1 MRILHVIATL
11 EAESGG
17 PAKACLEMAA
27 AVARLGHEVDIFTT
41 DWRSRAPSD
50 GATPVVYGH
59 GRLKTYPVT
68 HPRIWKT
75 SPGLK
80 RALDVE
86 AKNYDL
92 LHVHS
97 LYLFHNYAAAAAA
110 ERAGK
115 PYIVRPHG
123 LLDPY
128 IWRRHRLRKSVME
141 LAFQNRALARAAAIH
156 YTSEDERRIS
166 EPHAQGAPGLVIP
179 LGVHAPASQPAA
191 RPHPDRV
198 LFLSRL
204 HPKKG
209 LDLLIPA
216 FAALHRLRP
225 GAELVVAGPDDGSL
239 HATRALV
246 ASHGLDACVSFPGML
261 VGDAKD
267 RAFAEAGLFVLPSYS
282 ENFGIAVAEAMA
294 AGLPVI
300 VSDQVNIHDDIAAAR
315 AGLVVPC
322 DSDRL
327 ADAMARL
334 LGDPDGA
341 ARMGRNGAALVASK
355 YGWPAIG
362 AQLAETYRRLIDA
375 RQS

>member
-41 DWRSRAPSD
+41 DWRSRPHPGND
-50 GATPVVYGH
+50 GPIVYGH
-59 GRLKTYPVT
+59 GRLNTYPVT
-68 HPRIWKT
+68 FPRSWKT
-75 SPGLK
+75 SPELK
-80 RALDVE
+80 RALDIE
-86 AKNYDL
+86 AGNYDL

-110 ERAGK
+110 RRARK

-128 IWRRHRLRKSVME
+128 IWRRHRQRKSLME
-141 LAFQNRALARAAAIH
+141 LVYQNRALARAAAVH
-156 YTSEDERRIS
+156 YTSEEERRIS
-166 EPHAQGAPGLVIP
+166 EPRARGAPGVVIP
-179 LGVHAPASQPAA
+179 LGVHPPAR
-191 RPHPDRV
+191 RPEVRRHPDRI

-216 FAALHRLRP
+216 FAALRRLRP
-225 GAELVVAGPDDGSL
+225 DAELVVAGPDDGAL
-239 HATRALV
+239 RATRALV
-246 ASHGLDACVSFPGML
+246 ATHGLDACVSFPGML
-261 VGDAKD
+261 VGEAKD

-294 AGLPVI
+294 AGLPVV
-300 VSDQVNIHDDIAAAR
+300 VSDQVNIHDEIAGAG

-322 DSDRL
+322 DGERL

-334 LGDPDGA
+334 LSDPDAA
-341 ARMGRNGAALVASK
+341 ARMARNGAALVAGK
-355 YGWPAIG
+355 YSWPAIG
-362 AQLAETYRRLIDA
+362 NRLAELYGRLIDEQ
-375 RQS
+375 RS